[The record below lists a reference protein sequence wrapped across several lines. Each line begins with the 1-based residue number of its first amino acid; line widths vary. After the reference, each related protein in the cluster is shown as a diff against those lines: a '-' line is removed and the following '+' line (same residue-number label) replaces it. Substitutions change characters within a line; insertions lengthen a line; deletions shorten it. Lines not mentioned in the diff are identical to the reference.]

1 MLEKLTA
8 EDFRRA
14 LEQPFAVIFSDGRL
28 PLRLAEVLTP
38 AQEEG
43 MLEARR
49 ARGVRPVPFN
59 LVFRGPLSPLLPQ
72 RTYRLANE
80 LLGELDLFLV
90 PLGPDAEGQRY
101 EAVFN

>member
-1 MLEKLTA
+1 MLDKFTA

-14 LEQPFAVIFSDGRL
+14 LAEPFEVVFVDGRL

-49 ARGVRPVPFN
+49 ARGVREHPFN
-59 LVFRGPLSPLLPQ
+59 LTFRGPLSPLLPQ
-72 RTYRLANE
+72 RTYRLVHPQ
-80 LLGELDLFLV
+80 LGELELFLV
-90 PLGPDAEGQRY
+90 PLGPQGGEQRY